1 MTTKTQL
8 TPGTKFKIHN
18 GNNLIS
24 DKIFEMHDN
33 FISEGGLFGKQMNI
47 EERGSRKI
55 TLYTF
60 NMMGII
66 STAIIRYEDIEII
79 IE

>member
-1 MTTKTQL
+1 
-8 TPGTKFKIHN
+8 
-18 GNNLIS
+18 
-24 DKIFEMHDN
+24 MHDN

-47 EERGSRKI
+47 EKMGNHKI

-66 STAIIRYEDIEII
+66 SIAIIKYEDIEII

>member
-18 GNNLIS
+18 GNNIIS
-24 DKIFEMHDN
+24 DRIFEMGDG
-33 FISEGGLFGKQMNI
+33 FIWQGGLFGKQMNI
-47 EERGSRKI
+47 EKMGSRKM
-55 TLYTF
+55 TLYSF

-66 STAIIRYEDIEII
+66 SIAIIKYEDIEII

>member
-1 MTTKTQL
+1 MITKTQL

-47 EERGSRKI
+47 EKMGNHKI

-60 NMMGII
+60 NMIGII
-66 STAIIRYEDIEII
+66 STATVKYEDIEII
-79 IE
+79 TE